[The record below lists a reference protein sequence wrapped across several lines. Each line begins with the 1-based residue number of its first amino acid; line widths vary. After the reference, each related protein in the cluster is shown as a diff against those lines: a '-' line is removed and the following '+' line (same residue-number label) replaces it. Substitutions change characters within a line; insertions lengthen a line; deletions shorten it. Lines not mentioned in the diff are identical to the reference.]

1 MRIKIIRGTNPVI
14 QLRISDSELLA
25 DSDSYVTVRKKL
37 TDREKAVDSTIGEVQ
52 IALNADGSQNID
64 SDRNKFYIEG
74 NTATL
79 ALSRSSTKKMEYG
92 VYYIQFSL
100 KDKDGKLF
108 ANKPDIIDVQVN
120 LTDFSE

>member
-14 QLRISDSELLA
+14 QLRISDGELLA

-37 TDREKAVDSTIGEVQ
+37 TDREKAVDSTTGEVQ
-52 IALNADGSQNID
+52 IALNADGSENTDTDGNTFSIA
-64 SDRNKFYIEG
+64 G

-79 ALSRSSTKKMEYG
+79 AFSRNSTKKMEYG
-92 VYYIQFSL
+92 VYYIQFNI

-120 LTDFSE
+120 LTDFTE